1 MLTAAISITSLLFG
15 SGVFMTLVRFLY
27 SKQKQSDERLE
38 ALQLGVQALLR
49 NKLLE
54 IYYNCNNKGYA
65 DINERTNFENIF
77 VQYER
82 LGPNGVI
89 DDVRNKFLKL
99 PILEKEDKEG
109 RC

>member
-15 SGVFMTLVRFLY
+15 SGVFMTLGRFLY

-77 VQYER
+77 VQ
-82 LGPNGVI
+82 
-89 DDVRNKFLKL
+89 
-99 PILEKEDKEG
+99 
-109 RC
+109 